1 MFKID
6 LNSDLGE
13 GFGAYKAGLDDRIIP
28 LITSANIACGFH
40 AGDPL
45 IMQKTVKLCKLNG
58 VCAGAHPGFP
68 DLVGFGR
75 RNLNASP
82 DEVKAMMIYQIG
94 ALSAFCAS
102 EGIKLS
108 HVKPHGALYN
118 MAAKDYKL
126 ARAVCEAVYEFDKDL
141 PLLALSGSMM
151 QKAAE
156 EVGTV
161 FASEIFADRAYEDD
175 GTLVARSKPGAMIT
189 DENEAV
195 KRTVEMIKNK
205 RVKTINGNYIS
216 INPQSVCVHGDSEKA
231 LLFVEK
237 IRAGFEEQGIEICP
251 IKDIIG

>member
-1 MFKID
+1 MLRID

-13 GFGAYKAGLDDRIIP
+13 GYGAYKAGLDDKIIP

-45 IMQKTVKLCKLNG
+45 IMGKTVALCKESG

-82 DEVKAMMIYQIG
+82 AEVKAMMTYQIG
-94 ALSAFCAS
+94 ALAAFCKS
-102 EGIKLS
+102 QEIELS
-108 HVKPHGALYN
+108 HVKPHGAIYN
-118 MAAKDYKL
+118 MAAKDYSL
-126 ARAVCEAVYEFDKDL
+126 AKAICEAVYEFDKNL
-141 PLLALSGSMM
+141 PLLALSGSQM

-156 EVGTV
+156 DVGTL
-161 FASEIFADRAYEDD
+161 FASEVFADRAYEDD

-195 KRTVEMIKNK
+195 SRVIEMIKHK
-205 RVKTINGNYIS
+205 RVKTINGNYVS
-216 INPQSVCVHGDSEKA
+216 IDPHSVCVHGDSEKA
-231 LLFVEK
+231 LQFVEK
-237 IRAGFEEQGIEICP
+237 IREGFKAENIEICP
-251 IKDIIG
+251 IKEIIG

>member
-13 GFGAYKAGLDDRIIP
+13 GFGSYKAGLDDKIIP

-45 IMQKTVKLCKLNG
+45 IMKNTVQLCRTNG

-75 RNLNASP
+75 RNLSASP
-82 DEVKAMMIYQIG
+82 DEVKAMMTYQIG

-126 ARAVCEAVYEFDKDL
+126 AIAVCEAVYEFDKNL

-156 EVGTV
+156 ETGVI
-161 FASEIFADRAYEDD
+161 FASEVFADRAYEDD
-175 GTLVARSKPGAMIT
+175 GTLVARSKPGAMII

-195 KRTVEMIKNK
+195 ERTVEMIKHK
-205 RVKTINGNYIS
+205 RVKSISGNYIS
-216 INPQSVCVHGDSEKA
+216 INPQSVCVHGDNEKA
-231 LLFVEK
+231 LLFVKK